1 MFSMFSMWGFHL
13 HDYMGDEQDFT
24 EMDIKAQTD
33 LTRCKKETAVSI
45 ILALRMI
52 YDKDE
57 KGVNLHYV
65 ES

>member
-1 MFSMFSMWGFHL
+1 
-13 HDYMGDEQDFT
+13 MGDEQDFT